1 MNKIKKGMKYIAT
14 GFLTLLVLLC
24 IYTFVMTDLLK
35 KDYVNVFGYSYFV
48 VATGSMSGEIEVD
61 DIIFV
66 KLTDKVKINDIIT
79 FKNENGDIITHRL
92 IIKNDDEYITKG
104 DVNNTADDPITKDQ
118 IIGKVQLVISPA
130 FIIKCIAIFL
140 IIFILLAL
148 VNFDNIIK
156 KYIIKDDEDYGKLPD
171 DLFINPKNKYDEPS
185 SGMTVT
191 IELDEMERINKA
203 HEDEVKKSEDIEV
216 LDFDE
221 YLFPEDVPGKKNKD
235 KNDGIKDNID
245 LIVSILKCKKNNVA
259 KAKMN
264 KKWLTR
270 YQYVY
275 KLCHLLLIKSY
286 DAFATEVFNPSF
298 KEIYDYDL
306 DKVGL
311 TEIIRNKVYSMPI
324 YTILRLLTYCILY
337 NDDEMFDGIYK
348 IMKYKVE
355 IDKDNDYKQLSKN
368 PKEASKEINT
378 LVSFMKKISN
388 KFDKKNVF
396 ELDKIERIVKISNY

>member
-1 MNKIKKGMKYIAT
+1 MEKLKKIMKYIAT
-14 GFLTLLVLLC
+14 CFLILLVSLC
-24 IYTFVMTDLLK
+24 VYTFVVTDILK

-61 DIIFV
+61 DIIFI
-66 KLTDKVKINDIIT
+66 KLTDNVNVDDIIT
-79 FKNENGDIITHRL
+79 FKNNDGDIITHRV
-92 IIKNDDEYITKG
+92 IIKNGNEIITKG
-104 DVNNTADDPITKDQ
+104 DANNSADDPINRSQ
-118 IIGKVQLVISPA
+118 IIGKVMLVVSPA

-140 IIFILLAL
+140 IVFILLAL
-148 VNFDNIIK
+148 LNFDNIIK
-156 KYIIKDDEDYGKLPD
+156 KYIIKDDENDNKLPD
-171 DLFINPKNKYDEPS
+171 DLFINPKKKYEEPS
-185 SGMTVT
+185 SGLTVT
-191 IELDEMERINKA
+191 ISIDEMEKLNKA
-203 HEDEVKKSEDIEV
+203 NDEETKKEENVEV

-221 YLFPEDVPGKKNKD
+221 YLFPEEEEDKRKKEKS
-235 KNDGIKDNID
+235 NDSKDNVD
-245 LIVSILKCKKNNVA
+245 LVVSILKCKTNNVA

-270 YQYVY
+270 YQYIY
-275 KLCHLLLIKSY
+275 KLCHLFLIKNYTKFS
-286 DAFATEVFNPSF
+286 EEIFNPSF

-311 TEIIRNKVYSMPI
+311 TETIRNRIYSMPI

-355 IDKDNDYKQLSKN
+355 LDKDNDFKQLSKN
-368 PKEASKEINT
+368 EKEAAKEIKS

-396 ELDKIERIVKISNY
+396 ELDKIETMVKISNY